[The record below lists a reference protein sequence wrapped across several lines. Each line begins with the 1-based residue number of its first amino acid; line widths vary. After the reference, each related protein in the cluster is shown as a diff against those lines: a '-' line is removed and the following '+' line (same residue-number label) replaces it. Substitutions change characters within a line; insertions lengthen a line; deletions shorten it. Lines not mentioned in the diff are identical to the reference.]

1 MTPAAR
7 PLGPLGELGRR
18 EAVLGLLGT
27 LVVGGAVAS
36 LSGCASGP
44 ELVPSD
50 DDATDIGA
58 EVLAIDNRYE
68 PAEVTVRRGQAV
80 TWTFAGSMKHDVVAN
95 DRSFVSE
102 LLREGS
108 YTHVFGEAGE
118 FPYLC
123 SIHPEMVGVV
133 RVV

>member
-1 MTPAAR
+1 MTLPGS
-7 PLGPLGELGRR
+7 LGQLSRR

-36 LSGCASGP
+36 LSGCSTAP
-44 ELVPSD
+44 EIVPSD
-50 DDATDIGA
+50 DGASDIGA

-68 PAEVTVRRGQAV
+68 PAEVTVKKGQAV
-80 TWTFAGSMKHDVVAN
+80 TWTFAGSVKHDVVAG

-102 LLREGS
+102 LVREGT
-108 YTHVFGEAGE
+108 YTHIFDEAGE

-123 SIHPEMVGVV
+123 SIHPEMVGLV